1 MGQVAQVLIAVAIQF
16 TFGLQFFVPMDI
28 LWRKLAP
35 GISKEKHNM
44 SQIALRAGC
53 ILIMGAVAAAVPK
66 LDPFISL
73 VGAIFF
79 SFLGKYRSIL
89 DFHSVQLKSIDL
101 LIFTIFF
108 FTGLF
113 VPAAVETIFRY
124 PDDFGVYNIV
134 LIKNLFLMV
143 FSIIALA
150 TGSLVSI
157 HEIAS
162 IYS

>member
-1 MGQVAQVLIAVAIQF
+1 MGQVAQVLIAIAIQL

-79 SFLGKYRSIL
+79 SFLGKHIEHIFALLLVYSI
-89 DFHSVQLKSIDL
+89 
-101 LIFTIFF
+101 
-108 FTGLF
+108 
-113 VPAAVETIFRY
+113 EY
-124 PDDFGVYNIV
+124 
-134 LIKNLFLMV
+134 
-143 FSIIALA
+143 
-150 TGSLVSI
+150 
-157 HEIAS
+157 
-162 IYS
+162 

>member
-108 FTGLF
+108 FYRFICSCG
-113 VPAAVETIFRY
+113 R
-124 PDDFGVYNIV
+124 
-134 LIKNLFLMV
+134 
-143 FSIIALA
+143 
-150 TGSLVSI
+150 
-157 HEIAS
+157 
-162 IYS
+162 

>member
-1 MGQVAQVLIAVAIQF
+1 MGQVAQVLIAIAIQF

-35 GISKEKHNM
+35 GISKEKHNI

-79 SFLGKYRSIL
+79 SFLGKNKQRTDS
-89 DFHSVQLKSIDL
+89 
-101 LIFTIFF
+101 FF
-108 FTGLF
+108 FVLLKYVRLF
-113 VPAAVETIFRY
+113 Y
-124 PDDFGVYNIV
+124 
-134 LIKNLFLMV
+134 
-143 FSIIALA
+143 
-150 TGSLVSI
+150 
-157 HEIAS
+157 
-162 IYS
+162 